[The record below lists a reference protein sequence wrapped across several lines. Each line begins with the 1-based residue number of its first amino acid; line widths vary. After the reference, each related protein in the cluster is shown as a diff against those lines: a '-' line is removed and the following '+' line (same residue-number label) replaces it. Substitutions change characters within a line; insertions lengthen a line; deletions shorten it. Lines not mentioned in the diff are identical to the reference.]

1 MTTRNRPNYGIFN
14 LVLTNAGT
22 QEIPVLGTRI
32 VMASALQGATV
43 TFGQGGVQ
51 QLSGGTPV
59 NALVNVQL
67 GKSLGDAI
75 PLTVGS
81 KISVANKFDSARLSW
96 AAQAGV
102 VVTLMVS
109 DDADGNGVDV
119 DAPPTVTV
127 GSVSISAAGNTAAV
141 TAGGALK
148 VDASA
153 TTQPV
158 SIVGAVNPLPNSK
171 QPNVAGASFAGSSAG
186 AAGSTTIVAPG
197 SNPNGIIVRFGL
209 VSGGATA
216 SALMTGAS
224 APTTITSNPCILL
237 AEGPAALSV
246 VLTRDIWVPA
256 GQGLYMFQSST
267 GGFAWAVS
275 YDIQ

>member
-171 QPNVAGASFAGSSAG
+171 QPNVAGASFAGSVSG
-186 AAGSTTIVAPG
+186 AAGSTTVVAPG
-197 SNPNGIIVRFGL
+197 SNVNGIIVRSAL
-209 VSGGATA
+209 VSGGSTEVG
-216 SALMTGAS
+216 LMTGAA
-224 APTTITSNPCILL
+224 APTSITSNACILL
-237 AEGPAALSV
+237 GAGASAVSATLN
-246 VLTRDIWVPA
+246 RDIWVPA
-256 GQGLYMFQSST
+256 GQGLYIYQSAA
-267 GGFAWAVS
+267 GGFIWNVA